1 MKNIIIIILSLF
13 LISCSTKKQVEIVYV
28 EEKRNIIQPK
38 KPNELILLPVDFEK
52 EFYKKNNFFFLILSD
67 ENYKNLILNLELI
80 KKYMREQNDII
91 DYYEKETKTIDN
103 NKLTDNK

>member
-13 LISCSTKKQVEIVYV
+13 LISCSTKKQVEIVYI

-52 EFYKKNNFFFLILSD
+52 EFYKKDNVFFLILSD

-91 DYYEKETKTIDN
+91 DYYEKETKNIDN